1 MTELETDLIVV
12 QELKLIPAIASS
24 DKQDIMTEL
33 LADKR
38 SVNTRRAYQKDLTDF
53 FSVAFGLPATQEAMT
68 AFLNLHRFEAI
79 AHVLRYKSYLVAR
92 GLKEATV
99 NRRLAA
105 IKSLVNYARRIGKC
119 EFSLEDI
126 TGEKVT
132 PYRDTSGVSVA
143 EIKRML
149 SVPNLETLKGI
160 RDYAIL
166 RLLWENA
173 LRRNELASC
182 NIGDFD
188 PDSCTLSILGKGR
201 GSQKEL
207 VTLSPAVVNA
217 IQVWLELRG
226 GDRNTPLFTSLSHNK
241 SGNRLTCNG
250 IYDLVSDTAIAA
262 GINKKMSPHRIR
274 HSAITAALDATNG
287 NVRDV
292 QKLSRHRNV
301 ETLMRYDDARN
312 NAQGKVTNVLST
324 LV

>member
-1 MTELETDLIVV
+1 MTELVVRETLTLTSAIVTD
-12 QELKLIPAIASS
+12 EI
-24 DKQDIMTEL
+24 DIMSEL

-38 SVNTRRAYQKDLTDF
+38 SVNTRRAYQKDLSDF
-53 FSVAFGLPATQEAMT
+53 FGVAFGLPATQEAMT
-68 AFLNLHRFEAI
+68 AFLKLHRFEAI
-79 AHVLRYKSYLVAR
+79 AHVLRYKSYLVAK

-105 IKSLVNYARRIGKC
+105 VKSLVNYARRIGKC

-149 SVPNLETLKGI
+149 SIPKPDTLKGV

-173 LRRNELASC
+173 LRRNEVAGC
-182 NIGDFD
+182 NVGDFD
-188 PDSCTLSILGKGR
+188 ADSCTLSILGKGR

-207 VTLSPAVVNA
+207 ITLSPVVVSA
-217 IQVWLELRG
+217 IQNWLELRG
-226 GDRNTPLFTSLSHNK
+226 GDRTEPLFTSVSHNK
-241 SGNRLTCNG
+241 SGHRLTCNA
-250 IYDLVSDTAIAA
+250 IYDLVSETAIAA
-262 GINKKMSPHRIR
+262 GISKKMSPHRIR

-312 NAQGKVTNVLST
+312 NAQGKVTNVLSN

>member
-1 MTELETDLIVV
+1 MTELILV
-12 QELKLIPAIASS
+12 QKSGLLPAITP
-24 DKQDIMTEL
+24 DFDIMAEL

-38 SVNTRRAYQKDLTDF
+38 SPNTRRAYQKDLTDF
-53 FSVAFGLPATQEAMT
+53 FDAAFGLPATQEAMT
-68 AFLNLHRFEAI
+68 AFLQLHRFEAI
-79 AHVLRYKSYLVAR
+79 AHVLRYKSHLIHNR
-92 GLKEATV
+92 GLKEATI

-126 TGEKVT
+126 EGEKVT
-132 PYRDTSGVSVA
+132 PYRDTTGVSVA

-149 SVPNLETLKGI
+149 SVPNLTTLKGI

-173 LRRNELASC
+173 LRRNELVSC
-182 NIGDFD
+182 NVGDFD
-188 PDSCTLSILGKGR
+188 AESTTLSILGKGR

-207 VTLSPAVVNA
+207 VTLSPVTVVA
-217 IQVWLELRG
+217 IQEWLALRG
-226 GDRNTPLFTSLSHNK
+226 GERKPTEPLFTSLSNNQ
-241 SGNRLTCNG
+241 SGHRLICNAV
-250 IYDLVSDTAIAA
+250 YDLVSEVARAA
-262 GINKKMSPHRIR
+262 GITKKMSPHRIR

-312 NAQGKVTNVLST
+312 NAQGKVTNVLSN

>member
-1 MTELETDLIVV
+1 MTESIAV
-12 QELKLIPAIASS
+12 QNLVLASAIAPLENP
-24 DKQDIMTEL
+24 DIMTEL

-38 SVNTRRAYQKDLTDF
+38 SPNTRRAYEKDLKDF
-53 FSVAFGLPATQEAMT
+53 FAVAFGLPASQEAMA
-68 AFLNLHRFEAI
+68 AFLQLHRFEAI
-79 AHVLRYKSYLVAR
+79 AHVLRYKSHLVAR

-126 TGEKVT
+126 AGEKVI
-132 PYRDTSGVSVA
+132 PYRDTSGVDVA
-143 EIKRML
+143 SIKRML
-149 SVPNLETLKGI
+149 AVSDSETVKGK

-182 NIGDFD
+182 NVGDFD
-188 PDSCTLSILGKGR
+188 ADSMTMAILGKGR

-207 VTLSPAVVNA
+207 IALSPATVAA
-217 IQVWLELRG
+217 IQQWLDARG
-226 GDRNTPLFTSLSHNK
+226 GDRRSDQPLFTSLSNNR
-241 SGNRLTCNG
+241 SGHRMTCNA
-250 IYDLVSDTAIAA
+250 IYNLVCETARAA
-262 GINKKMSPHRIR
+262 GIGKKMSPHRIR

-312 NAQGKVTNVLST
+312 NAQGKVTNVLSN